1 MHGYEPNVPLP
12 DEDTS
17 VVNTPRQTAL
27 EHLGLEPTL
36 QEILDLQSKHVI
48 ETHATLI
55 EHTNAH
61 ETADK
66 GVSLEKT
73 LGILVIEL
81 KELTSGTTDFRQDKG
96 NAPDLTLVAETVLS
110 SELIACVT

>member
-1 MHGYEPNVPLP
+1 M
-12 DEDTS
+12 
-17 VVNTPRQTAL
+17 NTPRQTAL

-36 QEILDLQSKHVI
+36 QEILNLQSKHVI

-55 EHTNAH
+55 EHTDAY

-81 KELTSGTTDFRQDKG
+81 EELTSSTTDFGQNKG
-96 NAPDLTLVAETVLS
+96 DTPDFALVAETVLAS
-110 SELIACVT
+110 KLLW

>member
-1 MHGYEPNVPLP
+1 MPLP

-36 QEILDLQSKHVI
+36 QEILNLQSKHVI

-55 EHTNAH
+55 EHTDAY

-81 KELTSGTTDFRQDKG
+81 EELTSGTTDLRQDES

-110 SELIACVT
+110 SELTARVT